1 MGLGVALLLPGS
13 FTSVQTRQ
21 TVEEHGAV
29 SLADGS
35 RIELNTDSRIEIDF
49 RLDCRCVRLSE
60 GAVFNV
66 AHGDPRPF
74 KVLVSQGTLRDIGTA
89 F

>member
-1 MGLGVALLLPGS
+1 MGLSAWPTARASNSTRIRASRLISVSIAVAC
-13 FTSVQTRQ
+13 
-21 TVEEHGAV
+21 A
-29 SLADGS
+29 
-35 RIELNTDSRIEIDF
+35 F
-49 RLDCRCVRLSE
+49 RKE
-60 GAVFNV
+60 AVFNV